1 MFSNLSRSVVV
12 GVWLAILVL
21 ILAGSMA
28 MGATLSTT
36 AAIFALGVALALVP
50 ILISGS
56 APSPTVAE
64 ILRST
69 ETKNR

>member
-1 MFSNLSRSVVV
+1 MFSNSSRSVVV

-28 MGATLSTT
+28 MGAKLSTT